1 MRLTFPISD
10 VLEAL
15 DELRGA
21 TACRTLYDK
30 TTGKGLW
37 LVGDQGVYLMP
48 NTTDGPRASRRQPGD
63 CNFVVYARECD
74 PTKLEF
80 DTWWAN
86 KRASFGGDDGV
97 EFIAMADIEDITAQP
112 PGPGMVADHLFIE
125 ITTTGFSIG
134 VAWKKS

>member
-1 MRLTFPISD
+1 MRLTFPISG

-15 DELRGA
+15 DELRSA
-21 TACRTLYDK
+21 TACRTLYDAQ
-30 TTGKGLW
+30 TGKGLW

-48 NTTDGPRASRRQPGD
+48 NTTDGPRAARRKPGD
-63 CNFVVYARECD
+63 SNFVVYARECD

-97 EFIAMADIEDITAQP
+97 EFIAMADIQDITAQLA
-112 PGPGMVADHLFIE
+112 GPGMLADHLFID
-125 ITTTGFSIG
+125 ITTQSFSMG
-134 VAWKKS
+134 VGWKPS

>member
-1 MRLTFPISD
+1 MKLTFPIGA
-10 VLEAL
+10 VLQAL

-21 TACRTLYDK
+21 TACRTLYDEQ
-30 TTGKGLW
+30 TGKGLW

-48 NTTDGPRASRRQPGD
+48 NTTDGPLAASRKPGD
-63 CNFVVYARECD
+63 SNFVVYARECD

-97 EFIAMADIEDITAQP
+97 EFIAMADIEQLTALP

-125 ITTTGFSIG
+125 ITASRFSMG
-134 VAWKKS
+134 VGWKPS